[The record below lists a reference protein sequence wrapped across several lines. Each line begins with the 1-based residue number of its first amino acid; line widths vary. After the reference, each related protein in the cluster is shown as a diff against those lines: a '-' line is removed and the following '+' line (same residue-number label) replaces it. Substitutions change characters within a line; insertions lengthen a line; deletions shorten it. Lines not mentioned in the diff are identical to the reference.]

1 MARMAVDL
9 QVIRQVSMFA
19 DLSPEVCAAL
29 AGIGV
34 VVRRPAGAT
43 LFLEGD
49 PSAGLYIV
57 VEGRVKIMR
66 TSAAGR
72 EQVLHVFGPGQHFN
86 HVPVFDGGPC
96 PADAVAQTDV
106 ALALLP
112 ATALRDL
119 AARNGPLAM
128 ALLTELSGRL
138 RALVNLVDNL
148 ALHSVQGRLAGLLL
162 AQAEAADRGEI
173 PQPLSQAE
181 MAARLGTVREM
192 IGRSLKT
199 FESLGLVEIRRGS
212 IAVIDREG
220 LAMQA
225 ES

>member
-1 MARMAVDL
+1 MAVDI
-9 QVIRQVSMFA
+9 QVIRRVPLFA
-19 DLSPEVCAAL
+19 GLAPEVQVAL

-34 VVRRPAGAT
+34 PLRRPAGAT

-49 PSAGLYIV
+49 PAAGLYIV

-96 PADAVAQTDV
+96 AADAVAQTEV
-106 ALALLP
+106 TLALLP
-112 ATALRDL
+112 SDALREL
-119 AARNGPLAM
+119 VARSGSLAM
-128 ALLTELSGRL
+128 MFLTELSGRL
-138 RALVNLVDNL
+138 RQMVNLVDNL

-162 AQAEAADRGEI
+162 AQADAAERGE
-173 PQPLSQAE
+173 PVHALSQAE

-199 FESLGLVEIRRGS
+199 FESLGLVEINRGS
-212 IAVIDREG
+212 IVVVDREG
-220 LAMQA
+220 LAQQA
-225 ES
+225 EM